1 MNHRRTDSED
11 DVYAPIEQTEHHEPV
26 VLKIDGVFTLK
37 LSQLKY
43 FTFVI
48 IGIAILWPW
57 NCFLSASAYY
67 GLRFIG
73 SPSLSKVYSSTM
85 MSVSTIT
92 STLYNYYLSQ
102 KQTGADY
109 KKRVHVGF
117 NMTIAIF
124 AFMAITCV
132 VQLFLDM
139 NDTLFFILIMIMVLT
154 SAAATCLAQNGTMA
168 IVNVMG
174 EIYAN
179 AVMVGQAVAGVL
191 PSCALIISILLVG
204 GNSSKEEKVG
214 KDFGVFVYYITAS
227 LVCIISIGLLYWIEH
242 HKSNTAYQKV
252 NNSMEM
258 GEETVLQ
265 QDQDGSDVVE
275 DVPTQKLF
283 IPFSQLWAKLKLV
296 VMTIFFT
303 FGITLVF
310 PVFASVV
317 ESTHTNLGYRLFS
330 KQIYIPFI
338 YLMWNFGDLMGR
350 LMCGYPQLHMLIT
363 NPRTMFIYSLAR
375 LAFIPLFMTCNIHPG
390 ITEPFIKSDFWYIL
404 LQTLFGISNGQLCT
418 SAFMVVGRL
427 CDSDDEKEAA
437 GGFTTVFLSVG
448 LAVGSVFSYLIVL
461 MVG

>member
-1 MNHRRTDSED
+1 MQD
-11 DVYAPIEQTEHHEPV
+11 PEPT
-26 VLKIDGVFTLK
+26 VLQVDGVFTLK
-37 LSQLKY
+37 LSSLKY
-43 FTFVI
+43 FSFVV
-48 IGIAILWPW
+48 IGIALLWPW

-67 GLRFIG
+67 GLRFVN

-109 KKRVHVGF
+109 KKRVHLGL
-117 NMTIAIF
+117 NITIIIF

-139 NDTLFFILIMIMVLT
+139 NDTAFFLIIMFMVLA
-154 SAAATCLAQNGTMA
+154 SASATCLAQNGTMA

-191 PSCALIISILLVG
+191 PSCALIISVLLVG
-204 GNSSKEEKVG
+204 DNSSKQEKIG
-214 KDFGVFVYYITAS
+214 KDYGVFVYYITAS
-227 LVCIISIGLLYWIEH
+227 LICIFSIGLLYWIEH
-242 HKSNTAYQKV
+242 HKLGATYQKV
-252 NNSMEM
+252 SSSMEM
-258 GEETVLQ
+258 GEETSLQ
-265 QDQDGSDVVE
+265 VDQDEPDIVE
-275 DVPTQKLF
+275 DVPTQKQF

-317 ESTHTNLGYRLFS
+317 ESTNTNSESRFFS
-330 KQIYIPFI
+330 KQIYIPFV
-338 YLMWNFGDLMGR
+338 YLMWNLGDLMGR
-350 LMCGYPQLHMLIT
+350 LMCGYPQLRMLIT

-390 ITEPFIKSDFWYIL
+390 VSAPIINSDLWYVL

-418 SAFMVVGRL
+418 SAFMVVGKL

-448 LAVGSVFSYLIVL
+448 LAVGSVFSYLVVLIV
-461 MVG
+461 G